1 MAGASI
7 HEPASLERSDLNAH
21 ARALGVRATQIE
33 DGACTFIVPWAEH
46 LVGDPDTGVLHGG
59 VITAVLDN
67 ASGQAV
73 TRSLLDPDNPSIA
86 TLDLRI
92 DYQRPAQRG
101 ADLIVE
107 ASCYK
112 VTRTIAFVRGIA
124 HDGDREDPVATSVA
138 TFMLASSR
146 VPHPPDAETAPL
158 ESTE

>member
-1 MAGASI
+1 MNHRRRDENSALDQSY
-7 HEPASLERSDLNAH
+7 LNAH
-21 ARALGVRATQIE
+21 ATALGMRATRID
-33 DGACTFIVPWAEH
+33 DGACTFVVPWAEH
-46 LVGDPDTGVLHGG
+46 LVGDPDTGVVHGG

-73 TRSLLDPDNPSIA
+73 TRSMLDPENPSIA

-107 ASCYK
+107 ATCYEM
-112 VTRTIAFVRGIA
+112 TRSIAFVRGVA
-124 HDGDREDPVATSVA
+124 HDGDPRDPVATSVA

-146 VPHPPDAETAPL
+146 VPHDPMAGPVSE
-158 ESTE
+158 